1 MNTISREWLEFLREQ
16 YPQGSRIKL
25 REMKDPYAPVPPGTM
40 GTLDFIDDMGTFHMK
55 WDNGRT
61 LGLVIGEDSFSVL
74 PPEPTTMKL
83 YMPLTADLYERDE
96 WGDLEPEPAELDGR
110 DLRLYEGAILKALV
124 KNRMPEESES
134 GIMHWYS
141 EDDRVNAKVKSVV
154 FTAEEREGKLWGVAE
169 CRVVGTLTPE
179 EMSILKEYI
188 TGQASDGWGEG
199 FEQREINIG
208 DGDLYVHLWN
218 FSDDWDIRTEEECF
232 GQKQDSIHSPAK
244 RVWME
249 KEEQGSE
256 RSFCRQAETKLSGL
270 CDDAAEGLP
279 ELCYSVHESTGEL
292 IVIKRGECGYHQT
305 DYSTDDKE
313 RNVELADRLNEK
325 LGVDMWQRQAMEVGS
340 ICGWDVPGADPA
352 KYQETY
358 KRFGAPAEAQRSG
371 FGGERS
377 SSEMSEPYPQDEA
390 KDMELGMT
398 MGGMTLG

>member
-1 MNTISREWLEFLREQ
+1 MSIPKEWLVFLREQ
-16 YPQGSRIKL
+16 YPAGSRIKL
-25 REMKDPYAPVPPGTM
+25 GEMKDPYHPVPPGTM
-40 GTLDFIDDMGTFHMK
+40 GTLDHIDDIGTFHMK
-55 WDNGRT
+55 WDNGSS
-61 LGLVIGEDSFSVL
+61 LGLVIGEDSFTVL
-74 PPEPTTMKL
+74 PPSPVTMKL
-83 YMPLTADLYERDE
+83 YMPLTADAYYVNESGDMEDE
-96 WGDLEPEPAELDGR
+96 SYPLDGKELLSHQS
-110 DLRLYEGAILKALV
+110 DILAALV
-124 KNRMPEESES
+124 RNRMPEETER

-141 EDDRVNAKVKSVV
+141 EEDSVNAKVKSVV

-179 EMSILKEYI
+179 EMSTLKEYI

-199 FEQREINIG
+199 FEQREIDIG
-208 DGDLYVHLWN
+208 DGDMYVHLWN
-218 FSDDWDIRTEEECF
+218 DSDDWDIRTEEERF

-256 RSFCRQAETKLSGL
+256 RSFCCQAETELSGL

-305 DYSTDDKE
+305 DYSTNDKE

-325 LGVDMWQRQAMEVGS
+325 LEVDMWQRQAMEVGS

-352 KYQETY
+352 KYL
-358 KRFGAPAEAQRSG
+358 
-371 FGGERS
+371 
-377 SSEMSEPYPQDEA
+377 EPYNPQ
-390 KDMELGMT
+390 
-398 MGGMTLG
+398 MGGMDLG